1 MARQTTDQPITTREA
16 RKRLA
21 PRAEPYWRALD
32 AGTAIGYRRGASG
45 GTWIGRALVEGKYRE
60 RSIGRADDV
69 IRPDGTAYLDYR
81 QASEKVKAW
90 ASGAHREVA
99 GLEAA
104 PASRAPYTVADAVAD
119 YLADYRRRG
128 GKGLVQT
135 QHNAN
140 AHILP
145 ALGDARL
152 DRLTPQRITRWRDAL
167 ADAAPRVRTRAKAA
181 GKPAAPAVRAI
192 DPTDPEAARRR
203 RATANRVL
211 TDLKAALNHAHTAGR
226 VTNADAWASVKPFK
240 GADAP
245 TVRFLTDAE
254 ATRLV
259 NACPEDFRAMVT
271 AALLTGMRYGEL
283 AALRAGA
290 FNPDAGTIT
299 VAASKSGKPRHVVL
313 TDEGRAFFAT
323 HTAGKDSRA
332 HTFTRAQLVRQATKD
347 SAAVTKRAPWGKSH
361 QHRAMQDACAAAKIA
376 PAVSFHILRHTY
388 ASRLAM
394 LGAPLPVI
402 AAQIGHE
409 STRMTERHYA
419 HLAPS
424 YVADTVRGLFG
435 SMGIVPASN
444 VEPFQGRGGAR

>member
-21 PRAEPYWRALD
+21 ARAEPYWRALD
-32 AGTAIGYRRGASG
+32 SGTGIGYRRGGSG

-60 RSIGRADDV
+60 RGIGRADDV
-69 IRPDGTAYLDYR
+69 IRADGTAYLDFR

-90 ASGAHREVA
+90 AGGAHRESA
-99 GLEAA
+99 GLDSA
-104 PASRAPYTVADAVAD
+104 PTSRAPYTLADAMAD
-119 YLADYRRRG
+119 YLASYRRRG

-135 QHNAN
+135 QHAAN

-145 ALGDARL
+145 ALGNARL
-152 DRLTPQRITRWRDAL
+152 ERLTPQRITRWRDAL
-167 ADAAPRVRTRAKAA
+167 ADAAPRVRTSAKATA
-181 GKPAAPAVRAI
+181 KQAAPAVRAI
-192 DPTDPEAARRR
+192 DPADPEAARRR

-211 TDLKAALNHAHTAGR
+211 TILKAALNHAHTAGR
-226 VTNADAWASVKPFK
+226 VPNADAWASVKPFK
-240 GADAP
+240 EADAP
-245 TVRFLTDAE
+245 TVRHLTDAE

-283 AALRAGA
+283 TALRAGA
-290 FNPDAGTIT
+290 FNPDAGTVT

-313 TDEGRAFFAT
+313 TDEGRDFFAQRA
-323 HTAGKDSRA
+323 AGKDSRA
-332 HTFTRAQLVRQATKD
+332 HVFTRHLVQQATKD
-347 SAAVTKRAPWGKSH
+347 SHAVTERAAWGKSH
-361 QHRAMQDACAAAKIA
+361 QHRAMQDACTAANIA

-402 AAQIGHE
+402 AAQLGHE
-409 STRMTERHYA
+409 GTRMTERHYA

-424 YVADTVRGLFG
+424 YVADTVRNLFG
-435 SMGIVPASN
+435 RMGIVPASN
-444 VEPFQGRGGAR
+444 VQPFPGRATGA

>member
-21 PRAEPYWRALD
+21 ARAEPYWRALD
-32 AGTAIGYRRGASG
+32 SGTGIGYRRGGSG

-60 RSIGRADDV
+60 RGIGRADDV
-69 IRPDGTAYLDYR
+69 IRADGTAYLDFR

-90 ASGAHREVA
+90 AGGAHRESA
-99 GLEAA
+99 GLDSA
-104 PASRAPYTVADAVAD
+104 PTSRAPYTLADAMAD
-119 YLADYRRRG
+119 YLASYRRRG

-135 QHNAN
+135 QHAAN

-145 ALGDARL
+145 ALGNARL
-152 DRLTPQRITRWRDAL
+152 ERLTPQRITRWRDAL
-167 ADAAPRVRTRAKAA
+167 ADAAPRVRTSAKATA
-181 GKPAAPAVRAI
+181 KQAAPAVRAI
-192 DPTDPEAARRR
+192 DPADPEAARRR

-211 TDLKAALNHAHTAGR
+211 TILKAALNHAHTAGR
-226 VTNADAWASVKPFK
+226 VPNADAWASVKPFK
-240 GADAP
+240 EADAP
-245 TVRFLTDAE
+245 TVRHLTDAE

-259 NACPEDFRAMVT
+259 NACPDDFRAMVT

-283 AALRAGA
+283 TALRAGA
-290 FNPDAGTIT
+290 FNPDAGTVT

-313 TDEGRAFFAT
+313 TDEGRDFFAQRA
-323 HTAGKDSRA
+323 AGKDSRA
-332 HTFTRAQLVRQATKD
+332 HVFTRHLVQQATKD
-347 SAAVTKRAPWGKSH
+347 SHAVTERAAWGKSH
-361 QHRAMQDACAAAKIA
+361 QHRAMQDACTAANIA

-402 AAQIGHE
+402 AAQLGHE
-409 STRMTERHYA
+409 GTRMTERHYA

-424 YVADTVRGLFG
+424 YVADTVRNLFG
-435 SMGIVPASN
+435 RMGIVPASN
-444 VEPFQGRGGAR
+444 VQPFPGRATGA

>member
-21 PRAEPYWRALD
+21 ARAEPYWRALD
-32 AGTAIGYRRGASG
+32 SGTGIGYRRGGSG

-60 RSIGRADDV
+60 RGIGRADDV
-69 IRPDGTAYLDYR
+69 IRADGTAYLDFR

-90 ASGAHREVA
+90 AGGAHRESA
-99 GLEAA
+99 GLDSA
-104 PASRAPYTVADAVAD
+104 PTSRAPYTLADAMAD
-119 YLADYRRRG
+119 YLASYRRRG

-135 QHNAN
+135 QHAAN

-145 ALGDARL
+145 ALGNARL
-152 DRLTPQRITRWRDAL
+152 ERLTPQRITRWRDAL
-167 ADAAPRVRTRAKAA
+167 ADAAPRVRTSAKATA
-181 GKPAAPAVRAI
+181 KQAAPAVRAI
-192 DPTDPEAARRR
+192 DPADPEAARRR

-211 TDLKAALNHAHTAGR
+211 TILKAALNHAHTAGR
-226 VTNADAWASVKPFK
+226 VPNADAWASVKPFK
-240 GADAP
+240 EADAP
-245 TVRFLTDAE
+245 TVRHLTDAE

-259 NACPEDFRAMVT
+259 NACPDDFRAMVT

-283 AALRAGA
+283 TALRAGA
-290 FNPDAGTIT
+290 FNPDAGTVT

-313 TDEGRAFFAT
+313 TDEGRDFFAQRA
-323 HTAGKDSRA
+323 AGKDSRA
-332 HTFTRAQLVRQATKD
+332 HVFTRHLVQQATKD
-347 SAAVTKRAPWGKSH
+347 SHAVTERAAWGKSH
-361 QHRAMQDACAAAKIA
+361 QHRAMQDACTAANIA

-402 AAQIGHE
+402 AAQLGHE
-409 STRMTERHYA
+409 GTRMTERHYA

-424 YVADTVRGLFG
+424 YVADTVRKVLG
-435 SMGIVPASN
+435 
-444 VEPFQGRGGAR
+444 